1 LLPKDPGKRLL
12 CLVREVCLVRVLIIA
27 LMVAENPLMVAKNPL
42 MVAENP
48 LMVAENPR

>member
-1 LLPKDPGKRLL
+1 
-12 CLVREVCLVRVLIIA
+12 LVRVLIIA
-27 LMVAENPLMVAKNPL
+27 LMVAKNPL